1 MSSSRI
7 TIRLIGSDVDGGHVR
22 LTDFLDELS
31 GFCDTLAKLER
42 MLSGRDKASLYYRI
56 VDLSHQSPATVVLE
70 AVKPKGAP
78 IAASVVV
85 RTFKSDL
92 RALSKRKPPNKV
104 DLEVLESYGEIAVP
118 FQRNLRR
125 VEVVERG
132 SKIIPIDSS
141 FTEKVEHVIGP
152 DSFAFGTVS
161 GRLEQVNLHRR
172 APTFQIFPTVGP
184 RRVKCEFKSSDL
196 RLRARVK
203 LALDTYV
210 TVHGRLRYKQWDE
223 YPHTID
229 AKDIDIHETQGDL
242 PSLND
247 LRGVAPDATGPISA
261 DEFVRAIRDA
271 NW

>member
-7 TIRLIGSDVDGGHVR
+7 TIRLIGSEADGGDVR
-22 LTDFLDELS
+22 LTDFLDELY
-31 GFCDTLAKLER
+31 GFCETLAKLER
-42 MLSGRDKASLYYRI
+42 LLSGQDRASLYYRI

-70 AVKPKGAP
+70 AVRPKGAP
-78 IAASVVV
+78 IAPSVVV

-92 RALSKRKPPNKV
+92 RALSKRKPPKQA
-104 DLEVLESYGEIAVP
+104 DLEVLESYGEIALP

-125 VEVVERG
+125 VEVVE
-132 SKIIPIDSS
+132 SKSKVIPIDSS

-152 DSFAFGTVS
+152 DSFAFGSVS

-184 RRVKCEFKSSDL
+184 RRVKCEFKSSDQ
-196 RLRARVK
+196 RLRKRVK
-203 LALDTYV
+203 EALDTFV
-210 TVHGRLRYKQWDE
+210 TVHGRLRYKQWDQ
-223 YPHTID
+223 YPHAID
-229 AKDIDIHETQGDL
+229 AKDIDIHEPQGEL

-247 LRGVAPDATGPISA
+247 LRGVAPDATGSVSA
-261 DEFVRAIRDA
+261 DEFVRSIRDA